1 MSINLRDIA
10 YNVSQNDFL
19 HGFGIRTKG
28 AQKHQIE
35 SPKSWLDL
43 ALRVSHWT
51 PIGMITG
58 FISLG
63 IVGRKIYL
71 QQQASNKEQISNND
85 WSEVARAIAA
95 ITCAT
100 LLIAIIDVATTY
112 ARMQGAAPQTA
123 H

>member
-1 MSINLRDIA
+1 MSTNLKNVA
-10 YNVSQNDFL
+10 YNVSQSDFL

-28 AQKHQIE
+28 AEKHQPN
-35 SPKSWLDL
+35 SAKSWLDL

-51 PIGMITG
+51 PIGMVTG

-63 IVGRKIYL
+63 LVGRKIHL
-71 QQQASNKEQISNND
+71 QQGATNKD

-100 LLIAIIDVATTY
+100 LLIAIVDVATTY
-112 ARMQGAAPQTA
+112 ARMQGP
-123 H
+123 

>member
-10 YNVSQNDFL
+10 YNVSQSDFL
-19 HGFGIRTKG
+19 HGFGIRTEG
-28 AQKHQIE
+28 AQKHEIE

-51 PIGMITG
+51 PIGMVTG

-63 IVGRKIYL
+63 LVARKIHL
-71 QQQASNKEQISNND
+71 QQGATNKD
-85 WSEVARAIAA
+85 WSEVARAVSA

-100 LLIAIIDVATTY
+100 LLIAIVDVATTY
-112 ARMQGAAPQTA
+112 ARMQGPLNR
-123 H
+123 